1 MDAPRAVAPSDRVGA
16 AVIRLLGVA
25 AATVV
30 ALSLVL
36 VLAAPT
42 TLRAHA
48 TLVRTHPGPDAVL
61 AAAPAA
67 IRLWFSE
74 RLEQA
79 FHSVTVTDG
88 KGREM
93 PTRNLHLDRTDPT
106 QLTVG
111 VELLP
116 PGVYLVR
123 WRVLSRDGHVAE
135 GAFSFSI
142 HP

>member
-1 MDAPRAVAPSDRVGA
+1 MTAGGHAPVAMDTR
-16 AVIRLLGVA
+16 

-30 ALSLVL
+30 AVSLVL

-48 TLVRTHPGPDAVL
+48 TLVRAHPGPDAVL

-106 QLTVG
+106 QLTVE
-111 VELLP
+111 VKPLL

-135 GAFSFSI
+135 GTFSFSI
-142 HP
+142 QP